1 MRKFDLFVI
10 ATCLAVMTCALPL
23 SQAAADSAIG
33 QKPEV
38 VHIWPGAAPGTEDWT
53 GDEKDTFGPGNPFP
67 VLITNVT
74 VPTLT
79 VFRADPAKASGAAMI
94 VAPGGGFQALAFN
107 SEGIMV
113 ARWLAERGVTAFV
126 LKYRVRFNP
135 DSEKQDSANREDF
148 EKRNKA
154 HEASAQIAAADG
166 LQALRYVR
174 ANAAKYNINPDKV
187 GLMGFSAGAM
197 TTMRVVLN
205 SSPEQRPNIAASIY
219 GAKPADKAPPKD
231 APPVFIAAA
240 QDDPQVPVHKSV
252 EIFSAWNDA
261 HVPTEMHLYQNGGHG
276 FGMEKRNKA
285 SDTWPVAFEV
295 WLRGNGWIT
304 TAALADSHPA
314 AALTYS
320 QPATAKG
327 KYTTSDTNVGTIL
340 DTPALRAIVDK
351 YIPGFSSGSQID
363 QARPMTLK
371 IIQQFSPDKVT
382 DKALAQIDAEFANVK

>member
-1 MRKFDLFVI
+1 MRKFNLFVI
-10 ATCLAVMTCALPL
+10 VACLAVMTCALPL
-23 SQAAADSAIG
+23 GQAAADSPTAR
-33 QKPEV
+33 KPEV

-67 VLITNVT
+67 VLVTNVT

-94 VAPGGGFQALAFN
+94 VAPGGGFQALAFSN
-107 SEGIMV
+107 EGIMV

-126 LKYRVRFNP
+126 LKYRVRFTP
-135 DSEKQDSANREDF
+135 ESDKQDSANREDF

-154 HEASAQIAAADG
+154 HETSAQIAAADG

-205 SSPEQRPNIAASIY
+205 SSPDQRPNFAASIY
-219 GAKPADKAPPKD
+219 GAKPADKLPSKD

-252 EIFSAWNDA
+252 EIFSAWSDA
-261 HVPTEMHLYQNGGHG
+261 HVPTELHLYQSGGHG
-276 FGMEKRNKA
+276 FGMDKRNKA
-285 SDTWPVAFEV
+285 SDTWPVAFEG

-304 TAALADSHPA
+304 AAASAESRPA
-314 AALTYS
+314 AASAYP
-320 QPATAKG
+320 QPAAAKG
-327 KYTTSDTNVGTIL
+327 KYTTADTDVGTIL

-351 YIPGFSSGSQID
+351 YIPGFSTRSKID

-371 IIQQFSPDKVT
+371 VIQQYSPDVVT